1 MAQKSI
7 GILAD
12 QIRGVSYKKKD
23 LHDTLDKNSVILLRA
38 NNIINGELDFTD
50 VLYVDKSVVSDTQYL
65 KYGDILISASSGSKK
80 AIGKAAS
87 FNSQYKCTFG
97 AFCKIIRPHE
107 NVRDFL
113 RIYFQ
118 SSAYRRQISH
128 LALGAN
134 INNIRNEHINSLQL
148 EIPNEITRKKIVN
161 KLDLLKKIITEKQK
175 ILADLDELIKA
186 RFVEMFGDAGQL
198 NLNFKVSKLGEV
210 ADVKSSHR
218 VFTKDFVNTGIPF
231 YRGKEI
237 SLLAKGSPISETYFI
252 SKELYEKL
260 LDEKTRPK
268 LNDLLMPS
276 ICDKGQIWRVNT
288 RAPFYYKDGRVLCIS
303 PKKEIFNSI
312 YLQQY
317 MKFKT
322 KIEYRKLGT
331 GSTFAEFKIFQLK
344 NMQIIIPPLSLQ
356 NEYATFVQQVDKSKV
371 AVQKSLDET
380 QKLFDS
386 LMQEYFG

>member
-186 RFVEMFGDAGQL
+186 RFVEMFGDPISNSL
-198 NLNFKVSKLGEV
+198 NKPVEDFINVVKLQRGFDLPVRKRNSNGDIPVFGSNGILGYHTEFKAENGIITGRSGTIGNVYREQGKFWPLNTSLFS
-210 ADVKSSHR
+210 
-218 VFTKDFVNTGIPF
+218 VNTHGNNI
-231 YRGKEI
+231 
-237 SLLAKGSPISETYFI
+237 
-252 SKELYEKL
+252 
-260 LDEKTRPK
+260 
-268 LNDLLMPS
+268 
-276 ICDKGQIWRVNT
+276 V
-288 RAPFYYKDGRVLCIS
+288 
-303 PKKEIFNSI
+303 
-312 YLQQY
+312 YLQYLVDLFHLERFCNGAGVPTLNRNDVHCQ
-317 MKFKT
+317 
-322 KIEYRKLGT
+322 KII
-331 GSTFAEFKIFQLK
+331 SV
-344 NMQIIIPPLSLQ
+344 PLSLQ
-356 NEYATFVQQVDKSKV
+356 NEFANFVQQVDKSKV